1 MSMALNKMM
10 IFAVIPAVLA
20 SPAPAKAQGQNSGVD
35 LDRPEIVCAMAYEA
49 LGTMD
54 WIQREIVNMDEIDTQ
69 LRSESL
75 VRPLGPD
82 HAAAAVAAG
91 VHLRTALSSEEAR
104 TPAEIANFIG
114 MLASC
119 DNRFGFD
126 PAARQRIAPQ
136 VTDRDCAA
144 AFWLHAAFHPE
155 QRQDALGRANHAL
168 DRHMETSPDEQ
179 RATIQQQLA
188 NEGYARGERIQQGQ
202 EPFDALKTEVAACE
216 ARYGFAA
223 AGGQ

>member
-1 MSMALNKMM
+1 MSMALNRMM

-69 LRSESL
+69 FRSESL

-82 HAAAAVAAG
+82 YAAAAVAAG
-91 VHLRTALSSEEAR
+91 IHLRTALSSEEAR

-119 DNRFGFD
+119 DNRFDFE
-126 PAARQRIAPQ
+126 PTARQRAAPQ

-144 AFWLHAAFHPE
+144 AFWLHAAYHPE
-155 QRQDALGRANHAL
+155 QRQDALRGPTTRSTGIWRQAPMNSALRSSSNWRTKAMRGASASSRGRN
-168 DRHMETSPDEQ
+168 RST
-179 RATIQQQLA
+179 R
-188 NEGYARGERIQQGQ
+188 
-202 EPFDALKTEVAACE
+202 
-216 ARYGFAA
+216 
-223 AGGQ
+223 